1 MYALALAA
9 PAYAPAAK
17 RAPITDYRPLTTESI
32 AEACEWESSQAR
44 PDYRPLTTE
53 PIAEAREWG
62 SSQTRPDYRPP
73 TTDHRLPTT

>member
-32 AEACEWESSQAR
+32 AEACEWESSQ
-44 PDYRPLTTE
+44 
-53 PIAEAREWG
+53 
-62 SSQTRPDYRPP
+62 TRPDYRPP
-73 TTDHRLPTT
+73 TTDYLSPIEKSYKNSLDKHDEWK